1 MGLSNHLLLYVLSW
15 SYFIFKQMNLWGN
28 YKKALHDTFD
38 LEFSYPWAN
47 WESKGTV
54 LSAKVYKHDY
64 IIKSRVVEIWND
76 KSSIYN
82 NIIYPKTGSNLPC
95 FGMDLMGFFDK
106 KVIIVFD
113 FQHPVEKYLFSVDG
127 LPKSKGDYRF
137 FEPGNHFS
145 ENIYIAKC
153 TMSEVDEHLDMFTKY
168 LTKYKEMVELEKP
181 TGTDTSLYKDFDAYM
196 TKLDPVSGYLS
207 GKFGKEKA
215 ESLVNDFLFT
225 YG

>member
-1 MGLSNHLLLYVLSW
+1 
-15 SYFIFKQMNLWGN
+15 MNLWCN
-28 YKKALHDTFD
+28 YKEVLHDTLD
-38 LEFSYPWAN
+38 LQFAHPWAD

-54 LSAKVYKHDY
+54 LSAKVFKHDY
-64 IIKSRVVEIWND
+64 IIKSRVVEIWNE

-113 FQHPVEKYLFSVDG
+113 FQHPVENYLFSVDG
-127 LPKSKGDYRF
+127 LPKSDGDYRF

-145 ENIYIAKC
+145 ENVYIAKC
-153 TMSEVDEHLDMFTKY
+153 TMSEVDEHLDMFQTY
-168 LTKYKEMVELEKP
+168 LTKYKEMLELEKP
-181 TGTDTSLYKDFDAYM
+181 TEVDTSVYKDFDAYM

>member
-1 MGLSNHLLLYVLSW
+1 
-15 SYFIFKQMNLWGN
+15 MNLWCN
-28 YKKALHDTFD
+28 YKEVLHDTLD
-38 LEFSYPWAN
+38 LQFAHPWAD

-54 LSAKVYKHDY
+54 LSAKVFKHDY
-64 IIKSRVVEIWND
+64 IIKSRVVEIWNE

-82 NIIYPKTGSNLPC
+82 NIIYPKTGSDLPC

-113 FQHPVEKYLFSVDG
+113 FQHPVENHLFSVDG
-127 LPKSKGDYRF
+127 LPKSDGDYRF

-145 ENIYIAKC
+145 ENVYIAKC
-153 TMSEVDEHLDMFTKY
+153 TMSEVDEHLDMFKLY
-168 LTKYKEMVELEKP
+168 LTKYKEMLELEKP
-181 TGTDTSLYKDFDAYM
+181 TKVDTSVYNDFDAYM

>member
-1 MGLSNHLLLYVLSW
+1 MD
-15 SYFIFKQMNLWGN
+15 LWGN

-38 LEFSYPWAN
+38 LQFAHPWAD

-54 LSAKVYKHDY
+54 LSAKVFKHDY
-64 IIKSRVVEIWND
+64 IIKSRVVEIWNE

-113 FQHPVEKYLFSVDG
+113 FQHPVENYLFSVDG
-127 LPKSKGDYRF
+127 LPKSDGDYRF

-145 ENIYIAKC
+145 ENVYIAKC
-153 TMSEVDEHLDMFTKY
+153 TMSEVDEHLNMFKTY
-168 LTKYKEMVELEKP
+168 LTKYKEMLELEKP
-181 TGTDTSLYKDFDAYM
+181 TEVDTSVYKDFDAYM

>member
-1 MGLSNHLLLYVLSW
+1 
-15 SYFIFKQMNLWGN
+15 MNLWCN
-28 YKKALHDTFD
+28 YKEVLHDTLD
-38 LEFSYPWAN
+38 LQFAHPWAD

-54 LSAKVYKHDY
+54 LSAKVFKHDY
-64 IIKSRVVEIWND
+64 IIKSRVVEIWNE

-113 FQHPVEKYLFSVDG
+113 FQHPVENYLFSVDG
-127 LPKSKGDYRF
+127 LPKSDGDYRF

-145 ENIYIAKC
+145 ENVYIAKC
-153 TMSEVDEHLDMFTKY
+153 TMSEVDEHLNIFQTY
-168 LTKYKEMVELEKP
+168 LTKYKEMLELEKP
-181 TGTDTSLYKDFDAYM
+181 TEVDTSVYKDFDAYM

-207 GKFGKEKA
+207 GKFGKQKA